1 MAKAAHVWECVVSL
15 FQLQMNGYIHAVIR
29 AQYEL
34 ANMQ

>member
-1 MAKAAHVWECVVSL
+1 MAKAAQVWECVVSL
-15 FQLQMNGYIHAVIR
+15 FQLQRIAIHAVIR